1 MLNTLDVDIFYHHFW
16 SLSMV
21 LQAIAK
27 ASLPIDFVK
36 FRKIILL
43 IRLNVFAP
51 YKTSLIITMK

>member
-1 MLNTLDVDIFYHHFW
+1 
-16 SLSMV
+16 MV

-36 FRKIILL
+36 FRKIILP